1 MVTKKELNKENGIVV
16 SDAII
21 AILIVLLFVGIITSL
36 ITNII
41 LESAKIKLD
50 SQHINIATEI
60 LEYIEQATY
69 ADIKEEDLINYINNI
84 NPDYVT
90 AAKTIEELEGI
101 EKLYKV
107 AVNVEKYNDLLENE
121 DKLDLIKIIE
131 INIESNLDGETR
143 QMQLSRIKK
152 ATMQEVKTLLE
163 EEE

>member
-36 ITNII
+36 ITNIV

-60 LEYIEQATY
+60 LEYIEQASY
-69 ADIKEEDLINYINNI
+69 SDIEEEDVINHINNM
-84 NPDYVT
+84 NPDYIV
-90 AAKTIEELEGI
+90 AARTREELEGI

-107 AVNVEKYNDLLENE
+107 VVNVERYNEIPGNE

-131 INIESNLDGETR
+131 ITIESNLDGKTR
-143 QMQLSRIKK
+143 EMQLSRIKK
-152 ATMQEVKTLLE
+152 ATMQEVQTILE
-163 EEE
+163 